1 MDTVPARRVRLHLAF
16 NGVDVSGEIEIG
28 EDVLSLIFTDN
39 EDGESDDLQLELQD
53 WNCVWLENWLDK
65 TVDAAAGETLKIE
78 ASITRQGWE
87 TGDADWTLP
96 CGTFTL
102 DTVNCGGPPGKVRMK
117 ASSLAFGSAIGRT
130 QKSHAWENV
139 KLSAIASEI
148 AGNGGLSLCFES
160 GTDPFYSRKTQSR
173 TSDAAFLKK
182 LCDDAGL
189 SFKCSADKIV
199 IFDQAAYE
207 KQPPCLILERG
218 GGRYLTYKLSF
229 SAAETQYAS
238 CRVRYTDPS
247 NGQCIEGIARVDD
260 YDEKSESRQRMEIN
274 AKVKDAGEA
283 KALAE
288 KRLRLHNK
296 YSRTA
301 SFTLPGNPGLAAGL
315 TVELRRFGGWNG
327 IHLISSAEHKVD
339 ASGYTTKLTLRK
351 VLGGY

>member
-1 MDTVPARRVRLHLAF
+1 MNTVAARRARLHLAF
-16 NGVDVSGEIEIG
+16 NGVDVSGEVEK
-28 EDVLSLIFTDN
+28 DLLSLTYTDN
-39 EDGESDDLQLELQD
+39 EDGEADDLQLEFQD
-53 WNCVWLENWLDK
+53 RACVWLENWLDK
-65 TVDAAAGETLKIE
+65 AVDAAAGETLKID
-78 ASITRQGWE
+78 ASITRQGWKV
-87 TGDADWTLP
+87 GDADWTLP

-102 DTVNCGGPPGKVRMK
+102 DTVDCSGPPGKVRMK
-117 ASSLAFGSAIGRT
+117 ACSLASCSAIGQT
-130 QKSHAWENV
+130 QKSRAWENV
-139 KLSAIASEI
+139 KLSAIAAEI

-160 GTDPFYSRKTQSR
+160 RTDPFYLRKTQSR

-199 IFDQAAYE
+199 IFEQAVYE
-207 KQPPCLILERG
+207 KQPPSLILERG
-218 GGRYLTYKLSF
+218 KGRYISYKLST
-229 SAAETQYAS
+229 STAGTQYAS
-238 CRVRYTDPS
+238 CRVRYADPS
-247 NGQCIEGIARVDD
+247 NGQCIEGIARVDN
-260 YDEKSESRQRMEIN
+260 YDEKSESRQQLEVN
-274 AKVKDAGEA
+274 AKVKDTGEA

-301 SFTLPGNPGLAAGL
+301 TFTLPGNPGLAAGL